1 MRSLFQPVGTLSK
14 STRLFR
20 STRPLNVQQVFIA
33 PQGLTRKYLVLRDLI
48 ETRRE
53 GRILMTVVC
62 VLLEPTVQ
70 LREQLIRRRARRDIS
85 ALKAL
90 LCHKSAPLARTTRFW
105 DFTIREI
112 AHRAMLVSIVLSLVR
127 KMLTR
132 CCTSVTRVII
142 ALAGRLDLNPPI
154 SPQANAVPLVGI
166 VCRQPQLP
174 PPATLASL
182 DPTWEQPLPQTASIA
197 PLDSIAR
204 ETQQPVLLTSVPR
217 LTSALVAP
225 LITCPMRVA
234 FSPMQADLSRVS
246 TPPKA
251 PLWP

>member
-70 LREQLIRRRARRDIS
+70 RREQLIRQRVQKGIS
-85 ALKAL
+85 ARKAL